1 MMKTH
6 LTILRSIHPTIL
18 GSLGLAW
25 TLSSPVLA
33 DAAPNQEEAASAA
46 AQDEGSDKAKKNEA
60 EKAEAAAGAETSPS
74 ARRIRTAQEEEPAPV
89 EEPPAPVEEPA
100 PAMEEPAPGPET
112 ALPEESMRRM
122 IQEEM
127 GKAYKPFEYHG
138 YMRSGFGVNGKGGDQ
153 DAFQAPGTPVKYRL
167 GNETETYGEMI
178 FVNNWLKPENSSD
191 KLFFKTEILL
201 TFVTFNNSNFDAAN
215 DLFTIREAFA
225 QAGGVFEAKPD
236 LKFWAGQRYYHRH
249 DTHIDD
255 FFYLSMSGYGGGF
268 EDLKLGSD
276 AAGKLAGGYFG
287 ASVGDTTVFS
297 DNGRPVKHVLDLRLE
312 DVALAGQATFWVA
325 GSRFQGGD
333 ADPDIG
339 GSVAIPSSTGFAV
352 GALHTIPDFMGGF
365 NKLVL
370 QYGTGPLTDY
380 DIFFR
385 TPGDAPNDNPTSVN
399 DEDAWRFRIIEA
411 LVVQPSPMLSLMG
424 TALVQMTDYGSDENA
439 KESWYSAGVRPV
451 VHFTDYATLAFEAG
465 FDYVDSEFTTNA
477 DGELGSAGYLTK
489 LTVAPQIQAGRNFWG
504 RPAIRAYFTYAFW
517 SEDFEGRV
525 GGPTYANDSA
535 GIGAGLQ
542 AEAWW

>member
-1 MMKTH
+1 MKTP
-6 LTILRSIHPTIL
+6 LTILRSIHPAIL

-25 TLSSPVLA
+25 TLSSPALA
-33 DAAPNQEEAASAA
+33 DAAPDQEEAANAA
-46 AQDEGSDKAKKNEA
+46 VDKDADKAKSKKNSEA
-60 EKAEAAAGAETSPS
+60 AKDEAAAAAAETSAGAKPT
-74 ARRIRTAQEEEPAPV
+74 RIAQEEEPAPAM
-89 EEPPAPVEEPA
+89 EEPPAPVEEP
-100 PAMEEPAPGPET
+100 PAAESGEHRSH
-112 ALPEESMRRM
+112 LPEEGVRKM

-138 YMRSGFGVNGKGGDQ
+138 YMRSGFGINGKGGDQ

-201 TFVTFNNSNFDAAN
+201 TFVTANNSNFDAS
-215 DLFTIREAFA
+215 DIFTIREAFA
-225 QAGGVFEAKPD
+225 QAGGVVEAAPD

-255 FFYLSMSGYGGGF
+255 FFYLSMSGYGGGI

-276 AAGKLAGGYFG
+276 AAGKLAFGYFG
-287 ASVGDTTVFS
+287 ASTNDIVT

-325 GSRFQGGD
+325 GSRFQGGETD
-333 ADPDIG
+333 TG
-339 GSVAIPSSTGFAV
+339 ELPSTNGVAV

-365 NKLVL
+365 NKFVL
-370 QYGTGPLTDY
+370 QFGTGTLTDY

-399 DEDAWRFRIIEA
+399 DEDAWRFRAIEA
-411 LVVQPSPMLSLMG
+411 LVVQQTPMVSLMG
-424 TALVQMTDYGSDENA
+424 TALVQITDYGSDENS

-451 VHFTDYATLAFEAG
+451 LHFTDYLTTAFEVG
-465 FDYVDSEFTTNA
+465 FDYVDSEFALNA
-477 DGELGSAGYLTK
+477 DGEVGSAGYLTK
-489 LTVAPQIQAGRNFWG
+489 LTVAPQVQAGRSFWG
-504 RPAIRAYFTYAFW
+504 RPAIRAYFTYALW
-517 SEDFEGRV
+517 SDDFEGRV
-525 GGPTYANDSA
+525 GGPTYAGDKA

>member
-1 MMKTH
+1 MMKTP
-6 LTILRSIHPTIL
+6 LTILRSIRPAIL

-25 TLSSPVLA
+25 TLSSPGLA
-33 DAAPNQEEAASAA
+33 DAAPDQEEAAAA
-46 AQDEGSDKAKKNEA
+46 VVEDDAADQTKAKKDDA
-60 EKAEAAAGAETSPS
+60 AKAEADVDADAKAPTK
-74 ARRIRTAQEEEPAPV
+74 TAQAEEPAPV
-89 EEPPAPVEEPA
+89 EG
-100 PAMEEPAPGPET
+100 PAPGPET
-112 ALPEESMRRM
+112 ALPEESMRKM

-178 FVNNWLKPENSSD
+178 FVNNWLRPENTSD

-201 TFVTFNNSNFDAAN
+201 TFVTANNQNFDGN
-215 DLFTIREAFA
+215 DVFTIREAFA
-225 QAGGVFEAKPD
+225 QAGGVVESAPD

-287 ASVGDTTVFS
+287 ASTNDIIT

-312 DVALAGQATFWVA
+312 DVALAGLATFWVA
-325 GSRFQGGD
+325 GSHFQGGD
-333 ADPDIG
+333 VDGAELEN
-339 GSVAIPSSTGFAV
+339 ANGFAV

-370 QYGTGPLTDY
+370 QFGTGVLTDY

-385 TPGDAPNDNPTSVN
+385 TPGEAPNDNPPSLN
-399 DEDAWRFRIIEA
+399 DPDGWRFRAIEA
-411 LVVQPSPMLSLMG
+411 LVIQPTPMISLMG
-424 TALVQMTDYGSDENA
+424 TALVQITDYGSDENSM
-439 KESWYSAGVRPV
+439 ESWYSAGVRPI
-451 VHFTDYATLAFEAG
+451 VHFTDYMTLAFEG
-465 FDYVDSEFTTNA
+465 GLDYIDRDWANK
-477 DGELGSAGYLTK
+477 GYLTK
-489 LTVAPQIQAGRNFWG
+489 LTVAPQVQAGRSFWG

-517 SEDFEGRV
+517 ADDFEGQI
-525 GGPTYANDSA
+525 GGPAYATDTA

>member
-1 MMKTH
+1 M
-6 LTILRSIHPTIL
+6 RPAIL

-25 TLSSPVLA
+25 TLSSPGLA
-33 DAAPNQEEAASAA
+33 DAAPEGAAKADVEETDAT
-46 AQDEGSDKAKKNEA
+46 AKKKSAQADESTA
-60 EKAEAAAGAETSPS
+60 AEAKGTT
-74 ARRIRTAQEEEPAPV
+74 RTAQAEEEPVPA
-89 EEPPAPVEEPA
+89 EEPPAPAEEPPA
-100 PAMEEPAPGPET
+100 PMAEPAPGPET
-112 ALPEESMRRM
+112 ALPEESMRKM

-178 FVNNWLKPENSSD
+178 FINNWLKPENTSD

-201 TFVTFNNSNFDAAN
+201 TFVTANNSNFDAS
-215 DLFTIREAFA
+215 DIFTIREAFG
-225 QAGGVFEAKPD
+225 QAGGVIEAAPD

-287 ASVGDTTVFS
+287 ASTNDLVS
-297 DNGRPVKHVLDLRLE
+297 DAGRPVKHVLDLRLE

-333 ADPDIG
+333 ADPAIE
-339 GSVAIPSSTGFAV
+339 GSVDIDDTTGFAV

-385 TPGDAPNDNPTSVN
+385 TPGDAPNENPTSVN

-439 KESWYSAGVRPV
+439 KESWYSAGVRPII
-451 VHFTDYATLAFEAG
+451 HFTDYTTLAFEAG
-465 FDYVDSEFTTNA
+465 FDYVDSEFTANA

-525 GGPTYANDSA
+525 GGPSYAGDSA